1 MNARGVLELQEV
13 QDMEKRNM
21 GSDQYLTGS
30 MDKSTIIELLRK
42 EGFRV
47 TRQRAI
53 LIDIILAE
61 ECTCCKEIYYI
72 ASKQIHGIGVA
83 TIYRTISA
91 LEKIGALKRKG
102 AYQLCCRN
110 KEVCER
116 FLIELEDASVVVLD
130 PVSLQEV
137 IEKGLKQ
144 CGYST
149 GRHVKA
155 IRHVSETE

>member
-1 MNARGVLELQEV
+1 
-13 QDMEKRNM
+13 MEKRNM
-21 GSDQYLTGS
+21 ESDQYLTGN

-47 TRQRAI
+47 IRQREI

-72 ASKQIHGIGVA
+72 ASKQIRGIGVA

-102 AYQLCCRN
+102 AYQLCCRS
-110 KEVCER
+110 KEVCGR
-116 FLIELEDASVVVLD
+116 FLIELEDASVMVLD
-130 PVSLQEV
+130 PDSLQEV

-144 CGYST
+144 CGYSK
-149 GRHVKA
+149 GSHVKA